1 MPLYSLAAPARR
13 QVSIL
18 GSRFIGCALPIAGEA
33 QARDLCHV
41 LRREF
46 PDATHHCWAMRCR
59 VREGE
64 RELHDD
70 AGEPRGTAGLP
81 ILQALRRARVTN
93 ALVVVVRYFGGQ
105 KLGKGGLARA
115 YRETARQALDAAGRT
130 EVVAMAR
137 LRLSGPL
144 VRDGEVRR
152 LVARYEGR
160 VVDASYGEGEE
171 ATFVIEVP
179 EAATELLRV
188 QLGVV
193 CRGSWKASDGG

>member
-1 MPLYSLAAPARR
+1 VPLRSVAAPARR
-13 QVSIL
+13 QVSVL
-18 GSRFIGCALPIAGEA
+18 GSRFIGCALPIAGES
-33 QARDLCHV
+33 QARDLCRV

-46 PDATHHCWAMRCR
+46 PDATHQCWALR
-59 VREGE
+59 VRTREGE

-70 AGEPRGTAGLP
+70 AGEPAGTAGLP
-81 ILQALRRARVTN
+81 ILQALRRAGVTN

-115 YRETARQALDAAGRT
+115 YRETARQAIAAAGLL
-130 EVVAMAR
+130 EIVVMAR

-152 LVARYEGR
+152 LVARHEGR
-160 VVDASYGEGEE
+160 VVDATYGEAEE
-171 ATFVIEVP
+171 ATFIVEVP
-179 EAATELLRV
+179 EGAADLLRA

-193 CRGSWKASDGG
+193 CRGSWKAADGG

>member
-1 MPLYSLAAPARR
+1 VPLHSLAAPARR

-18 GSRFIGCALPIAGEA
+18 GSRFIGCALPIAGES
-33 QARDLCHV
+33 QARDLRET

-46 PDATHHCWAMRCR
+46 PDATHHCWALRCR
-59 VREGE
+59 ARDGE
-64 RELHDD
+64 RELQDD
-70 AGEPRGTAGLP
+70 AGEPAGTAGLP
-81 ILQALRRARVTN
+81 ILQALRRAGVTN
-93 ALVVVVRYFGGQ
+93 AQVVVVRYFGGQ

-115 YRETARQALDAAGRT
+115 YRETARQALAAAGRT
-130 EVVAMAR
+130 EIVVMAR

-152 LVARYEGR
+152 LVARHQGR

-171 ATFVIEVP
+171 AIFIIEVP
-179 EAATELLRV
+179 EAATDRLRA

-193 CRGSWKASDGG
+193 CRGSWKVADGG